1 MDNPFVFRISDDNDA
16 FAERKEE
23 TEHLKAN
30 FINGV
35 NTILVSTRHMGKSS
49 LVDKVCSLVESDE
62 IKIAR
67 IDAYNCRSEVELINA
82 LATAVIKA
90 TSTRWEEWEEN
101 AKTFLGHINP
111 EISLGQD
118 PINDF
123 SISVGYDTNNQKSAE
138 VLNLPEVIAEQK
150 GYHMVIC
157 IEEFQQI
164 GTSPTSLAF
173 QKRLRSIWL
182 SHTRVSYCL
191 CGSRRR
197 LMEKMF
203 KGKIYPLYQLGEF
216 IYLNKVEEDEWV
228 KYICQEFNA
237 TGKQISEDLACEIC
251 RVTDRYSTYVQ
262 RLSWFV
268 WLQTGTR
275 TVVTAKDLQHG
286 LDSLLDFYE
295 PFFIRQTENLSSYQ
309 MNFIRIIVNGAH
321 IGYIHFVKTNASRL
335 GSASNIGR
343 MKKSLMDLDLIAFTK
358 PRYLDMLDPVM
369 TLWLK
374 TRLWKEKE

>member
-216 IYLNKVEEDEWV
+216 I
-228 KYICQEFNA
+228 
-237 TGKQISEDLACEIC
+237 
-251 RVTDRYSTYVQ
+251 
-262 RLSWFV
+262 
-268 WLQTGTR
+268 
-275 TVVTAKDLQHG
+275 
-286 LDSLLDFYE
+286 
-295 PFFIRQTENLSSYQ
+295 
-309 MNFIRIIVNGAH
+309 
-321 IGYIHFVKTNASRL
+321 
-335 GSASNIGR
+335 
-343 MKKSLMDLDLIAFTK
+343 
-358 PRYLDMLDPVM
+358 
-369 TLWLK
+369 
-374 TRLWKEKE
+374 